1 MGKNS
6 NTWDYG
12 LNSFVVLVSYL
23 SNGNNKRGYTMNT
36 LDKEFKKTIPSLYDG
51 HPMARYT
58 TIYQRA
64 RILNSAKHSNST
76 DRQDIINLINQAI
89 MEIVN
94 AQPRQT
100 S

>member
-1 MGKNS
+1 
-6 NTWDYG
+6 
-12 LNSFVVLVSYL
+12 
-23 SNGNNKRGYTMNT
+23 MNT

-94 AQPRQT
+94 AQPKQT